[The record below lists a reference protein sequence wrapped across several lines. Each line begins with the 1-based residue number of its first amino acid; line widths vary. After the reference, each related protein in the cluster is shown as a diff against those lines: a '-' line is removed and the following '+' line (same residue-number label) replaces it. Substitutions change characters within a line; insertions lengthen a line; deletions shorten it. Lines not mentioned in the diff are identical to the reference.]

1 MISNNPGS
9 VYQGIPLHLTGINS
23 GDQKFEVSE
32 EIDPTRA
39 VQWTRLGEWTKCYEK
54 DFVAH
59 GIVDKNIKVVFR
71 GSSGTDE

>member
-1 MISNNPGS
+1 MINNNPDFAT
-9 VYQGIPLHLTGINS
+9 QRTP
-23 GDQKFEVSE
+23 QFEVGE
-32 EIDPTRA
+32 EIDHTRA
-39 VQWTRLGEWTKCYEK
+39 VQLERLGEWTKCYEK